1 MKRNIRIMI
10 IEDNAAYRE
19 SIETAINF
27 ADGMEMA
34 GRNGSAEI
42 ALESLR
48 QPGLQCK
55 PDIILL
61 DLHLPGMSGFEAIPW
76 IRTYSPDAKIIV
88 LTQSNN
94 LDDVKKAISL
104 DVSGYLLKS
113 ATYEQIIRGIRDVVK
128 GGVSLDPEV
137 GSYMLQAI
145 RDNFPEAQFSNPLSE
160 REEEILGLLAEGLV
174 QKEIADG
181 LAVSTSTVKTHI
193 SNLLIKL
200 DAPNSAAAVHKAFRL
215 GLFTFLMS
223 YIRVHDFC
231 LFH

>member
-1 MKRNIRIMI
+1 MI

-19 SIETAINF
+19 SIETAIDF
-27 ADGMEMA
+27 ADGIEVA
-34 GRNGSAEI
+34 GRSGTAEI
-42 ALESLR
+42 VLRSLS
-48 QPGLQCK
+48 QPGVQCQ

-61 DLHLPGMSGFEAIPW
+61 DLNLPGMSGFEAIPW
-76 IRTYSPDAKIIV
+76 IRKYSPDAKIIV

-94 LDDVKKAISL
+94 LDDVKKAVLL

-128 GGVSLDPEV
+128 GGASLDPKV

-145 RDNFPEAQFSNPLSE
+145 RDNFPEAQFCNPLSE

-181 LAVSTSTVKTHI
+181 LEISASTVKSHI
-193 SNLLIKL
+193 KNLLIKL
-200 DAPNSAAAVHKAFRL
+200 DAPNSAAAVSKAFRM
-215 GLFTFLMS
+215 GLF
-223 YIRVHDFC
+223 VG
-231 LFH
+231 